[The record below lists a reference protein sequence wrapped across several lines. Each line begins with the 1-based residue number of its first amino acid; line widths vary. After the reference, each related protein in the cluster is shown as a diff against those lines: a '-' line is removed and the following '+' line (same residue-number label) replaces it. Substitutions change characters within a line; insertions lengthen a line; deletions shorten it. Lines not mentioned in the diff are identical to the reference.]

1 MGPGKD
7 AGYLEELW
15 EGAVRI
21 ALRHLPDRLPA
32 TVSEVTRSAPVTSGS
47 SNCCCLP
54 AISSTEVTRSAAVTS
69 GSN

>member
-32 TVSEVTRSAPVTSGS
+32 TVSEVTRSAAVTSGS

-54 AISSTEVTRSAAVTS
+54 AAAISSSS
-69 GSN
+69 SSSSSSSN